1 MKVKFG
7 IKNEMKKILIISLLF
22 VTIISAFCNCF
33 GFQIGTQQLRLLKQC
48 EVYIKRNGIDQ
59 NVPFVVYQKDGR
71 TVYPAYCVNPELHG
85 IGYNGTPEYSVVGNT
100 KLDNEVIW
108 KTLINGYPY
117 KSIIDLNV
125 ANEEEA
131 YTATKLAV
139 YAVMFNRNVS
149 EYTSANTDAGR
160 RTLQAFIKIVNDAR
174 NSHEI
179 LKDNNKISVIPNS
192 QEWQIDEINSNYVS
206 KNYSIKSLVKN
217 GEYTIQVQGNLP
229 EGSMITNLE
238 NNPQNTFNITENFK
252 ILIPINKLTEKGKF
266 TIIANANIETK
277 PVVYGKSTIADK
289 QSYAISGFMM
299 EDSQGV
305 LEENTLKNITKIQV
319 VKKEYGTEKRLS
331 GVKFNLLDSNKSIV
345 KEGMV
350 TNENGEIII
359 DMLIPGKY
367 YLQEIETLQEYNLYK
382 DLIEID
388 IKFNEEVEVI
398 VNNTLKSVS
407 EISNNVD
414 IIEVTQ
420 NSTETLYNVDKET
433 TYLKNNEVKK
443 LPVTGY

>member
-1 MKVKFG
+1 
-7 IKNEMKKILIISLLF
+7 MKKILIVSLLF
-22 VTIISAFCNCF
+22 ITIISAFYSCF
-33 GFQIGTQQLRLLKQC
+33 GFQIGTQQLKLLKQC
-48 EVYIKRNGIDQ
+48 EVYMQYNGKDQ

-71 TVYPAYCVNPELHG
+71 TIYPAYCVNPELHG
-85 IGYNGTPEYSVVGNT
+85 IGYDGEPEYSVVGNT

-125 ANEEEA
+125 ATEEEA

-149 EYTSANTDAGR
+149 DYTAVNTDAGR

-174 NSHEI
+174 NSKEV
-179 LKDNNKISVIPNS
+179 LKDINKISVIPNS
-192 QEWQIDEINSNYVS
+192 EEWEVDEINNNYISKIYSVS
-206 KNYSIKSLVKN
+206 SLVTTGK
-217 GEYTIQVQGNLP
+217 YRVQIQGKLP
-229 EGSMITNLE
+229 EGSIITNL
-238 NNPQNTFNITENFK
+238 QNTEQHTFKINEKFK
-252 ILIPINKLTEKGKF
+252 ILVPINKLVEQDKF
-266 TIIANANIETK
+266 TIITDAAIETK
-277 PVVYGKSTIADK
+277 PIVYGKSTIADK
-289 QSYAISGFMM
+289 QSYAISGFLM
-299 EDSQGV
+299 EESQGI
-305 LEENTLKNITKIQV
+305 LEENILKNVTKIRV
-319 VKKEYGTEKRLS
+319 IKKEYGTEKRLS
-331 GVKFNLLDSNKSIV
+331 GVKFNLLDSNKYVI
-345 KEGMV
+345 KEGLE

-359 DMLIPGKY
+359 DMLNPGKY
-367 YLQEIETLQEYNLYK
+367 YLQEVETLEEYNLYK
-382 DLIEID
+382 DLIEVE

-420 NSTETLYNVDKET
+420 NSTETSYNVDKET

-443 LPVTGY
+443 LPITGY

>member
-1 MKVKFG
+1 
-7 IKNEMKKILIISLLF
+7 MKKILIMSLLF
-22 VTIISAFCNCF
+22 VTIIGAFCNCF
-33 GFQIGTQQLRLLKQC
+33 GFQIGTQQLRLLEQC
-48 EVYIKRNGIDQ
+48 EVYMQYNGRDQ

-71 TVYPAYCVNPELHG
+71 TIYPAYCVNPELHG
-85 IGYNGTPEYSVVGNT
+85 IGYNGEPEYSVVGDT

-125 ANEEEA
+125 ATEEEA

-149 EYTSANTDAGR
+149 DYTAVNTDAGR
-160 RTLQAFIKIVNDAR
+160 RTLQAFLKIVNDAR
-174 NSHEI
+174 NSKEV
-179 LKDNNKISVIPNS
+179 LRDNNKISIISNS
-192 QEWQIDEINSNYVS
+192 PEWQVDEINNNYVS
-206 KNYSIKSLVKN
+206 KIYSVKSLVKN
-217 GEYTIQVQGNLP
+217 GEYTVQTQGNLP
-229 EGSMITNLE
+229 DGSIITNLE
-238 NNPQNTFNITENFK
+238 NEEQSTFKISENFK
-252 ILIPINKLTEKGKF
+252 ILIPINKLEEKDNF

-277 PVVYGKSTIADK
+277 PIVYGKSTIADK
-289 QSYAISGFMM
+289 QSYAISGFLM
-299 EDSQGV
+299 EDSQGI
-305 LEENTLKNITKIQV
+305 LEENTLKNITKIEV
-319 VKKEYGTEKRLS
+319 VKKEYGSEKRLS
-331 GVKFNLLDSNKSIV
+331 GVKFNLLDSNKNVI
-345 KEGMV
+345 KEGLE

-359 DMLIPGKY
+359 DMLTPGKY
-367 YLQEIETLQEYNLYK
+367 YLQEVETLEEYNLYN

-407 EISNNVD
+407 EITNNVD

-420 NSTETLYNVDKET
+420 NSTETSYNVDKET
-433 TYLKNNEVKK
+433 TYLKNNSVKK